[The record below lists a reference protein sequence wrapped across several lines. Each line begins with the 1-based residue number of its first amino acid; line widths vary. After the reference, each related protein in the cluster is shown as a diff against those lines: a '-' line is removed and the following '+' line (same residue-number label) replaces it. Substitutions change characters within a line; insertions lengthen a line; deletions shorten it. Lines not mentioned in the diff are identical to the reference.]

1 MSTPKTISSLR
12 NRGMLLLG
20 GALFLALPLLGTASC
35 VGTGDSTDSNAETER
50 SASSDEDALS
60 SIQKH
65 PHKAVCS
72 EAAPGFAHC
81 HARIRTDAEGNAV
94 ANATPQGLTP
104 ANIQAAYTIPAG
116 GGAGLTV
123 AIVDAYNDPNAE
135 SDLAVYRA
143 QFGLPPCTT
152 ANGCFKKVSQTGS
165 TTSLPT
171 NDSGW
176 AGEIALDLDMVSA
189 ACPSC
194 KILLVEATSSSMAN
208 LGTAV
213 NRAALMGAVAIS
225 NSYGGS
231 EDSTSLSADSAYF
244 NHPGIAITVS
254 SGDNGY
260 GVEYPASSAHVIAVG
275 GTSLVKSAAARGWTE
290 GAWGSAGS
298 GCSTKIAKPSF
309 QKDTG
314 CAKRMVADISAVA
327 DPNTGVAVY
336 NTYGGAAAGATG
348 WAVYGGTS
356 ASAPIVASIL
366 AATGKASVDNS
377 WPYAHTGAF
386 YDVITGSNG
395 SCSGKYLCTSM
406 AGYDGPTGLGTPNGA
421 LIASGGGS
429 GGSGGATSGSTTSST
444 TGSSTSTTTTTSTT
458 SGGGSTCSHN
468 ICVTGTKLTKSCDA
482 CATTIC
488 NSDSYCCTTK
498 WDSQCVGEVASF
510 CGESCN

>member
-1 MSTPKTISSLR
+1 MSTPKTMSSLR
-12 NRGMLLLG
+12 HRGLLLLG
-20 GALFLALPLLGTASC
+20 GALFLALPLFGTASC
-35 VGTGDSTDSNAETER
+35 VGSPDSDGNTEDER
-50 SASSDEDALS
+50 TSSSDEDALS
-60 SIQKH
+60 SIVKH

-72 EAAPGFAHC
+72 DSAPGFAHC
-81 HARIRTDAEGNAV
+81 HARIRTDATGNVTAL
-94 ANATPQGLTP
+94 ATPQGLTP

-116 GGAGLTV
+116 GSSATV
-123 AIVDAYNDPNAE
+123 AIIDAFDDPNAE

-152 ANGCFKKVSQTGS
+152 ANGCFKKISQIGS
-165 TTSLPT
+165 TTSLPKA
-171 NDSGW
+171 DSGW
-176 AGEIALDLDMVSA
+176 AGEIALDIDMVSA

-194 KILLVEATSSSMAN
+194 KILLVEAKSSSMTD

-213 NRAALMGAVAIS
+213 NKAASLGATTIS

-231 EDSTSLSADSAYF
+231 EDSTSLSADSQYF

-275 GTSLVKSAAARGWTE
+275 GTSLVKSTGNTRGWTE

-314 CAKRMVADISAVA
+314 CAKRMVADVSAVA

-336 NTYGGAAAGATG
+336 NTYGGSAAGATG

-356 ASAPIVASIL
+356 ASSPIVAAIL
-366 AATGKASVDNS
+366 AATGKGGVDNS
-377 WPYAHTGAF
+377 WPYANTGDF
-386 YDVITGSNG
+386 YDVTTGSNG
-395 SCSGKYLCTSM
+395 SCSGKYLCTSV
-406 AGYDGPTGLGTPNGA
+406 AGYDGPTGLGTPNA
-421 LIASGGGS
+421 AKFSSGTGT
-429 GGSGGATSGSTTSST
+429 GGAGGTGSSTST
-444 TGSSTSTTTTTSTT
+444 TGSSTSATTG
-458 SGGGSTCSHN
+458 GGGSTCTHD
-468 ICVTGTKLTKSCDA
+468 ICVAGSKLSKTCDP
-482 CATTIC
+482 CAGAVC
-488 NSDSYCCTTK
+488 AADSYCCGTK
-498 WDSQCVGEVASF
+498 WDSICVGEVASV